1 MCDHCGCR
9 AYAPIAELTAEHEE
23 ILTLAWS
30 LVEATRQERQPD
42 QEVVDHL
49 LARLDVHVAKEEYG
63 LYPELAELSGLGEAE
78 NAKLEEE
85 HRVIRDAIVAGA
97 FDHHAYYALAA
108 HIEVEELELF
118 STAMFL
124 FEDPEWSDLETVHAS
139 ANNGAQVPVVDY
151 SEIQANPRPNPPSD
165 W

>member
-9 AYAPIAELTAEHEE
+9 AYAPVAELTAEHEE
-23 ILTLAWS
+23 ILTRAWA
-30 LVEATRQERQPD
+30 LVEATRAGREPSTE
-42 QEVVDHL
+42 EVDAL

-63 LYPELAELSGLGEAE
+63 LYPELRELEGLGEAE
-78 NAKLEEE
+78 NATLEEE
-85 HRVIRDAIVAGA
+85 HRVIRDAIVAGG
-97 FDHHAYYALAA
+97 FDHHDYYALAA

-124 FEDPEWSDLETVHAS
+124 FDDREWADLDTVHHS
-139 ANNGAQVPVVDY
+139 ANEAAPVPVVDF
-151 SEIQANPRPNPPSD
+151 SEIQANPRPAPTGD